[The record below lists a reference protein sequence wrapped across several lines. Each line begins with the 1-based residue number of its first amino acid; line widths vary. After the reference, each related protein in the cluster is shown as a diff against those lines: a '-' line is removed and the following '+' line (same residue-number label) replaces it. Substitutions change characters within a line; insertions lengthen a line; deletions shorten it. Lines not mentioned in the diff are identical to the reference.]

1 MVQLSHPYMTTGK
14 TIALIRRTFV
24 SKVMSLLFNMLSRLV
39 IAFLPKSKHLLIS
52 WLQSPSAVILEPKKI
67 KSVTVSTVSPS
78 ICHEVMRKFIWFQ
91 LFLNLLI
98 LAFMTQNTVYFCE
111 YSKCSWKGCT
121 FFCCWVEYSINVNLS
136 MVFFRASLVTQTIN
150 NLPAMQETWVRSL
163 GQEDPLEKGMAIHS
177 SILAWRIP
185 WTEEWLRLSLS
196 LSFFS
201 SSVSLLI
208 FCLLILLTTE
218 RCIEVFNCNY
228 ECVCSF
234 NLSVFA
240 LCILKLCFSYTLS
253 KVHTH

>member
-14 TIALIRRTFV
+14 AIALIRRTFV

-185 WTEEWLRLSLS
+185 WTEEPSRLQSMGS
-196 LSFFS
+196 QR
-201 SSVSLLI
+201 VRHDWVTNTHT
-208 FCLLILLTTE
+208 ILPITLG
-218 RCIEVFNCNY
+218 RRYYHI
-228 ECVCSF
+228 S
-234 NLSVFA
+234 
-240 LCILKLCFSYTLS
+240 IL
-253 KVHTH
+253 